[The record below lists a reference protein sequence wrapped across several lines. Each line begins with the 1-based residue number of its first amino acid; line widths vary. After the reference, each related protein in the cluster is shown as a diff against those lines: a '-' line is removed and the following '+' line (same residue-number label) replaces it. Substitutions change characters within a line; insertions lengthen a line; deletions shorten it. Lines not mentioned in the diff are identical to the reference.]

1 MEKDKKKTLTISSN
15 LTKKIDTSSISSGGK
30 KSFSIEKKKVFR
42 SSKQFKKP
50 SVSTNI
56 SLNQDNKK
64 KNFARKF
71 IEQQATKDFI
81 KKDNKPA
88 GKSKL
93 KLKAPIDKRDFK
105 LTVSRALNVEEIEIK
120 QRSLASVKRAR
131 LKEKKRPDGEEKKE
145 FKKVIREVKIP
156 EQITIQELS
165 NRMAEKSGDI
175 VKFLFN
181 MKVVATINHNID
193 KDTAE

>member
-1 MEKDKKKTLTISSN
+1 MDKNKKKTLTISSD
-15 LTKKIDTSSISSGGK
+15 LKKKIDTTSISTSGK
-30 KSFSIEKKKVFR
+30 KSFSVEKRKPFR
-42 SSKQFKKP
+42 PNKPFNKTPSSP
-50 SVSTNI
+50 NI
-56 SLNQDNKK
+56 NFNPDSKK

-93 KLKAPIDKRDFK
+93 KLKGPVDKRDFK

-131 LKEKKRPDGEEKKE
+131 LKEKKKPDGEEKKE
-145 FKKVIREVKIP
+145 FKKVIKRSKN
-156 EQITIQELS
+156 S
-165 NRMAEKSGDI
+165 
-175 VKFLFN
+175 
-181 MKVVATINHNID
+181 
-193 KDTAE
+193 

>member
-1 MEKDKKKTLTISSN
+1 MEKNKKKTLTISSN
-15 LTKKIDTSSISSGGK
+15 FKKKIDPSTISTSGK
-30 KSFSIEKKKVFR
+30 KSFLVDKKK
-42 SSKQFKKP
+42 SFKSGKTFNRNN
-50 SVSTNI
+50 SFQNNN
-56 SLNQDNKK
+56 LNPETRK

-131 LKEKKRPDGEEKKE
+131 LK
-145 FKKVIREVKIP
+145 
-156 EQITIQELS
+156 
-165 NRMAEKSGDI
+165 
-175 VKFLFN
+175 
-181 MKVVATINHNID
+181 
-193 KDTAE
+193 